1 MKKILVVEDEY
12 YARKS
17 IVKILQESD
26 LDIQVCGEAENGMK
40 AIELLE
46 EYKDIALVITDIQMQ
61 KMGGLELASYLHKH
75 IPEIDV
81 LILTAFE
88 NFDYAREALRY
99 NVKDYIVKP
108 IYKENL
114 LPPVKKVLEKQ
125 EEKSRNQEKIKN
137 YYQWEAAKNY
147 FPVKTIVAHEE
158 LYKEFF
164 SYNAIHQEEKFCI
177 VVMQEEE
184 LVTDVELV
192 NRIIQEKYRGFIK
205 DFFFSKINEEYVML
219 LSGIEC
225 MDNELIVQ
233 EKVESMLSYF
243 CTCKHMNI
251 TMGVG
256 LVYSS
261 KEKIYQSYNEALRQ
275 NLNKERTILY
285 LFSINAIIYIASGFY
300 TPFLSAYYAQ
310 KGIDAEKIGIL
321 LMIGPCVVLLTQ
333 RFWAKI
339 SDRTGKR
346 KEVLLVTIV
355 GSGFSMLLYYLG
367 NSFLCMFFA
376 TVVVT
381 SFTTAVIPLS
391 DAILIARSLKE
402 GYSYSI
408 IRLGGTLGYA
418 VMTICAGMYLK
429 TRPQMQFVFAFF
441 AYMILFCFCIGLKEE
456 RNGQIVIN
464 EVVQE
469 NEQNRIFKNRDVYIV
484 LGLAFVSQMGLSFYT
499 GFIGPYILEKG
510 YTQSTIGVINS
521 ISALSEVPVLFYINR
536 MLRKHGTIKILFLSC
551 FLMGIRILLPIR
563 SGIIGIVL
571 AQLLQGVTYM
581 TMYYSCAVYISTCVY
596 EKYQTKGQS
605 ILNVV
610 QLGLGAIVG
619 NLVGGKLIRLLGY
632 EKGYLLMAGIT
643 TLMTICALIVYFW
656 KNREQRNGGD
666 VCEI

>member
-1 MKKILVVEDEY
+1 M
-12 YARKS
+12 
-17 IVKILQESD
+17 
-26 LDIQVCGEAENGMK
+26 
-40 AIELLE
+40 
-46 EYKDIALVITDIQMQ
+46 
-61 KMGGLELASYLHKH
+61 
-75 IPEIDV
+75 
-81 LILTAFE
+81 
-88 NFDYAREALRY
+88 
-99 NVKDYIVKP
+99 
-108 IYKENL
+108 
-114 LPPVKKVLEKQ
+114 
-125 EEKSRNQEKIKN
+125 
-137 YYQWEAAKNY
+137 
-147 FPVKTIVAHEE
+147 
-158 LYKEFF
+158 
-164 SYNAIHQEEKFCI
+164 
-177 VVMQEEE
+177 
-184 LVTDVELV
+184 
-192 NRIIQEKYRGFIK
+192 
-205 DFFFSKINEEYVML
+205 
-219 LSGIEC
+219 
-225 MDNELIVQ
+225 
-233 EKVESMLSYF
+233 
-243 CTCKHMNI
+243 
-251 TMGVG
+251 
-256 LVYSS
+256 
-261 KEKIYQSYNEALRQ
+261 
-275 NLNKERTILY
+275 NKERTILY

-484 LGLAFVSQMGLSFYT
+484 LGLAFVSQMCLSFYT

>member
-1 MKKILVVEDEY
+1 M
-12 YARKS
+12 
-17 IVKILQESD
+17 
-26 LDIQVCGEAENGMK
+26 
-40 AIELLE
+40 
-46 EYKDIALVITDIQMQ
+46 
-61 KMGGLELASYLHKH
+61 
-75 IPEIDV
+75 
-81 LILTAFE
+81 
-88 NFDYAREALRY
+88 
-99 NVKDYIVKP
+99 
-108 IYKENL
+108 
-114 LPPVKKVLEKQ
+114 
-125 EEKSRNQEKIKN
+125 
-137 YYQWEAAKNY
+137 
-147 FPVKTIVAHEE
+147 
-158 LYKEFF
+158 
-164 SYNAIHQEEKFCI
+164 
-177 VVMQEEE
+177 
-184 LVTDVELV
+184 
-192 NRIIQEKYRGFIK
+192 
-205 DFFFSKINEEYVML
+205 
-219 LSGIEC
+219 
-225 MDNELIVQ
+225 
-233 EKVESMLSYF
+233 
-243 CTCKHMNI
+243 
-251 TMGVG
+251 
-256 LVYSS
+256 
-261 KEKIYQSYNEALRQ
+261 
-275 NLNKERTILY
+275 NKERTILY

-605 ILNVV
+605 ILNV
-610 QLGLGAIVG
+610 GNGDSIDAIDNTNYYTKVEDAVRFVEQTGCDSLAIAVG
-619 NLVGGKLIRLLGY
+619 NAHGPYVKTPNLDLERIYAIRKKVNIPLVLHGCSDIPEEQMKEAVNLGMSKFNIATEYFRTMYQSIEKRINNQEFEGNGVKLMYDIKEEMIDFVIQKIRLLNPNKY
-632 EKGYLLMAGIT
+632 SM
-643 TLMTICALIVYFW
+643 
-656 KNREQRNGGD
+656 
-666 VCEI
+666 

>member
-1 MKKILVVEDEY
+1 M
-12 YARKS
+12 
-17 IVKILQESD
+17 
-26 LDIQVCGEAENGMK
+26 
-40 AIELLE
+40 
-46 EYKDIALVITDIQMQ
+46 
-61 KMGGLELASYLHKH
+61 
-75 IPEIDV
+75 
-81 LILTAFE
+81 
-88 NFDYAREALRY
+88 
-99 NVKDYIVKP
+99 
-108 IYKENL
+108 
-114 LPPVKKVLEKQ
+114 
-125 EEKSRNQEKIKN
+125 
-137 YYQWEAAKNY
+137 
-147 FPVKTIVAHEE
+147 
-158 LYKEFF
+158 
-164 SYNAIHQEEKFCI
+164 
-177 VVMQEEE
+177 
-184 LVTDVELV
+184 
-192 NRIIQEKYRGFIK
+192 
-205 DFFFSKINEEYVML
+205 
-219 LSGIEC
+219 
-225 MDNELIVQ
+225 
-233 EKVESMLSYF
+233 
-243 CTCKHMNI
+243 
-251 TMGVG
+251 
-256 LVYSS
+256 
-261 KEKIYQSYNEALRQ
+261 
-275 NLNKERTILY
+275 NKERTILY

-571 AQLLQGVTYM
+571 AQNCYKELH
-581 TMYYSCAVYISTCVY
+581 I
-596 EKYQTKGQS
+596 
-605 ILNVV
+605 
-610 QLGLGAIVG
+610 
-619 NLVGGKLIRLLGY
+619 
-632 EKGYLLMAGIT
+632 
-643 TLMTICALIVYFW
+643 
-656 KNREQRNGGD
+656 
-666 VCEI
+666 

>member
-1 MKKILVVEDEY
+1 
-12 YARKS
+12 
-17 IVKILQESD
+17 
-26 LDIQVCGEAENGMK
+26 
-40 AIELLE
+40 
-46 EYKDIALVITDIQMQ
+46 
-61 KMGGLELASYLHKH
+61 
-75 IPEIDV
+75 
-81 LILTAFE
+81 
-88 NFDYAREALRY
+88 
-99 NVKDYIVKP
+99 
-108 IYKENL
+108 
-114 LPPVKKVLEKQ
+114 
-125 EEKSRNQEKIKN
+125 
-137 YYQWEAAKNY
+137 
-147 FPVKTIVAHEE
+147 
-158 LYKEFF
+158 
-164 SYNAIHQEEKFCI
+164 
-177 VVMQEEE
+177 
-184 LVTDVELV
+184 
-192 NRIIQEKYRGFIK
+192 
-205 DFFFSKINEEYVML
+205 
-219 LSGIEC
+219 
-225 MDNELIVQ
+225 
-233 EKVESMLSYF
+233 
-243 CTCKHMNI
+243 
-251 TMGVG
+251 
-256 LVYSS
+256 
-261 KEKIYQSYNEALRQ
+261 
-275 NLNKERTILY
+275 
-285 LFSINAIIYIASGFY
+285 
-300 TPFLSAYYAQ
+300 
-310 KGIDAEKIGIL
+310 
-321 LMIGPCVVLLTQ
+321 MIGPCVVLLIQ

-346 KEVLLVTIV
+346 KEVLLVAIV

-484 LGLAFVSQMGLSFYT
+484 LGLAFISQMGLSFYT

-536 MLRKHGTIKILFLSC
+536 MLKKYGTIKILFLSC

-605 ILNVV
+605 VLNVV

-619 NLVGGKLIRLLGY
+619 NLVGGKLIHLLGY
-632 EKGYLLMAGIT
+632 EKGYLLMAGII

>member
-1 MKKILVVEDEY
+1 M
-12 YARKS
+12 
-17 IVKILQESD
+17 
-26 LDIQVCGEAENGMK
+26 
-40 AIELLE
+40 
-46 EYKDIALVITDIQMQ
+46 
-61 KMGGLELASYLHKH
+61 
-75 IPEIDV
+75 
-81 LILTAFE
+81 
-88 NFDYAREALRY
+88 
-99 NVKDYIVKP
+99 
-108 IYKENL
+108 
-114 LPPVKKVLEKQ
+114 
-125 EEKSRNQEKIKN
+125 
-137 YYQWEAAKNY
+137 
-147 FPVKTIVAHEE
+147 
-158 LYKEFF
+158 
-164 SYNAIHQEEKFCI
+164 
-177 VVMQEEE
+177 
-184 LVTDVELV
+184 
-192 NRIIQEKYRGFIK
+192 
-205 DFFFSKINEEYVML
+205 
-219 LSGIEC
+219 
-225 MDNELIVQ
+225 
-233 EKVESMLSYF
+233 
-243 CTCKHMNI
+243 
-251 TMGVG
+251 
-256 LVYSS
+256 
-261 KEKIYQSYNEALRQ
+261 
-275 NLNKERTILY
+275 NKERTILY

-581 TMYYSCAVYISTCVY
+581 TMYYSCAVSIPVGVHLDHSVTYEIAVGGIRDGFPSVMIDGSTKSFQENVELTKNVVRVAKVFGVDVEAELGHVGNGDSIDAIDNTNY
-596 EKYQTKGQS
+596 YTKVEDAVRFVEQTGCDSLAIAVGNAHGPYVKTPNLDLERIYAIRKKVNIPLVLHGCSDIPEEQMKEAVNLGMSKFNIATEYFRTMYQS
-605 ILNVV
+605 IEKRINN
-610 QLGLGAIVG
+610 QEFEG
-619 NLVGGKLIRLLGY
+619 NGVKLMYDIKEEMIDFVIQKIRLLNPNKY
-632 EKGYLLMAGIT
+632 SM
-643 TLMTICALIVYFW
+643 
-656 KNREQRNGGD
+656 
-666 VCEI
+666 

>member
-1 MKKILVVEDEY
+1 M
-12 YARKS
+12 
-17 IVKILQESD
+17 
-26 LDIQVCGEAENGMK
+26 
-40 AIELLE
+40 
-46 EYKDIALVITDIQMQ
+46 
-61 KMGGLELASYLHKH
+61 
-75 IPEIDV
+75 
-81 LILTAFE
+81 
-88 NFDYAREALRY
+88 
-99 NVKDYIVKP
+99 
-108 IYKENL
+108 
-114 LPPVKKVLEKQ
+114 
-125 EEKSRNQEKIKN
+125 
-137 YYQWEAAKNY
+137 
-147 FPVKTIVAHEE
+147 
-158 LYKEFF
+158 
-164 SYNAIHQEEKFCI
+164 
-177 VVMQEEE
+177 
-184 LVTDVELV
+184 
-192 NRIIQEKYRGFIK
+192 
-205 DFFFSKINEEYVML
+205 
-219 LSGIEC
+219 
-225 MDNELIVQ
+225 
-233 EKVESMLSYF
+233 
-243 CTCKHMNI
+243 
-251 TMGVG
+251 
-256 LVYSS
+256 
-261 KEKIYQSYNEALRQ
+261 
-275 NLNKERTILY
+275 NKERTILY

-581 TMYYSCAVYISTCVY
+581 TMAALEEMKRKGYIRYVGVSNFTAEQIKEAEQYIQIDVQQPLYSMVDRGFEDLMSWGYDRGIDSMTYGSMGAGILSGKIRSVPSFEKNDLRLNFYDVYKEPKFSKIMELLKVMDSIADGHNVPVGQVALNWSTQKEY
-596 EKYQTKGQS
+596 
-605 ILNVV
+605 
-610 QLGLGAIVG
+610 VG
-619 NLVGGKLIRLLGY
+619 TALVGVRSIEHADENCKTFDWKLTEEEMKILDSKI
-632 EKGYLLMAGIT
+632 EE
-643 TLMTICALIVYFW
+643 CAL
-656 KNREQRNGGD
+656 
-666 VCEI
+666 

>member
-1 MKKILVVEDEY
+1 M
-12 YARKS
+12 
-17 IVKILQESD
+17 
-26 LDIQVCGEAENGMK
+26 
-40 AIELLE
+40 
-46 EYKDIALVITDIQMQ
+46 
-61 KMGGLELASYLHKH
+61 
-75 IPEIDV
+75 
-81 LILTAFE
+81 
-88 NFDYAREALRY
+88 
-99 NVKDYIVKP
+99 
-108 IYKENL
+108 
-114 LPPVKKVLEKQ
+114 
-125 EEKSRNQEKIKN
+125 
-137 YYQWEAAKNY
+137 
-147 FPVKTIVAHEE
+147 
-158 LYKEFF
+158 
-164 SYNAIHQEEKFCI
+164 
-177 VVMQEEE
+177 
-184 LVTDVELV
+184 
-192 NRIIQEKYRGFIK
+192 
-205 DFFFSKINEEYVML
+205 
-219 LSGIEC
+219 
-225 MDNELIVQ
+225 
-233 EKVESMLSYF
+233 
-243 CTCKHMNI
+243 
-251 TMGVG
+251 
-256 LVYSS
+256 
-261 KEKIYQSYNEALRQ
+261 
-275 NLNKERTILY
+275 NKERTILY

-418 VMTICAGMYLK
+418 IMTICVGMYLK

-596 EKYQTKGQS
+596 EKYQTK
-605 ILNVV
+605 VFYV
-610 QLGLGAIVG
+610 
-619 NLVGGKLIRLLGY
+619 NLVLGKG
-632 EKGYLLMAGIT
+632 M
-643 TLMTICALIVYFW
+643 
-656 KNREQRNGGD
+656 
-666 VCEI
+666 

>member
-1 MKKILVVEDEY
+1 M
-12 YARKS
+12 
-17 IVKILQESD
+17 
-26 LDIQVCGEAENGMK
+26 
-40 AIELLE
+40 
-46 EYKDIALVITDIQMQ
+46 
-61 KMGGLELASYLHKH
+61 
-75 IPEIDV
+75 
-81 LILTAFE
+81 
-88 NFDYAREALRY
+88 
-99 NVKDYIVKP
+99 
-108 IYKENL
+108 
-114 LPPVKKVLEKQ
+114 
-125 EEKSRNQEKIKN
+125 
-137 YYQWEAAKNY
+137 
-147 FPVKTIVAHEE
+147 
-158 LYKEFF
+158 
-164 SYNAIHQEEKFCI
+164 
-177 VVMQEEE
+177 
-184 LVTDVELV
+184 
-192 NRIIQEKYRGFIK
+192 
-205 DFFFSKINEEYVML
+205 
-219 LSGIEC
+219 
-225 MDNELIVQ
+225 
-233 EKVESMLSYF
+233 
-243 CTCKHMNI
+243 
-251 TMGVG
+251 
-256 LVYSS
+256 
-261 KEKIYQSYNEALRQ
+261 
-275 NLNKERTILY
+275 NKERTILY

-536 MLRKHGTIKILFLSC
+536 MLRKHG
-551 FLMGIRILLPIR
+551 
-563 SGIIGIVL
+563 
-571 AQLLQGVTYM
+571 Q
-581 TMYYSCAVYISTCVY
+581 
-596 EKYQTKGQS
+596 
-605 ILNVV
+605 
-610 QLGLGAIVG
+610 
-619 NLVGGKLIRLLGY
+619 
-632 EKGYLLMAGIT
+632 
-643 TLMTICALIVYFW
+643 
-656 KNREQRNGGD
+656 
-666 VCEI
+666 

>member
-1 MKKILVVEDEY
+1 MWSNIEARDLGSHEDEFE
-12 YARKS
+12 K
-17 IVKILQESD
+17 
-26 LDIQVCGEAENGMK
+26 MK
-40 AIELLE
+40 AGEESFETIP
-46 EYKDIALVITDIQMQ
+46 EYKSSVEKMIQ
-61 KMGGLELASYLHKH
+61 LL
-75 IPEIDV
+75 
-81 LILTAFE
+81 
-88 NFDYAREALRY
+88 DYANEDSLALGY
-99 NVKDYIVKP
+99 DQAINDFANG
-108 IYKENL
+108 EGWMFL
-114 LPPVKKVLEKQ
+114 QGSWTLP
-125 EEKSRNQEKIKN
+125 S
-137 YYQWEAAKNY
+137 
-147 FPVKTIVAHEE
+147 
-158 LYKEFF
+158 
-164 SYNAIHQEEKFCI
+164 
-177 VVMQEEE
+177 
-184 LVTDVELV
+184 
-192 NRIIQEKYRGFIK
+192 
-205 DFFFSKINEEYVML
+205 
-219 LSGIEC
+219 
-225 MDNELIVQ
+225 
-233 EKVESMLSYF
+233 
-243 CTCKHMNI
+243 
-251 TMGVG
+251 
-256 LVYSS
+256 
-261 KEKIYQSYNEALRQ
+261 
-275 NLNKERTILY
+275 
-285 LFSINAIIYIASGFY
+285 
-300 TPFLSAYYAQ
+300 FLSANP
-310 KGIDAEKIGIL
+310 D
-321 LMIGPCVVLLTQ
+321 
-333 RFWAKI
+333 F
-339 SDRTGKR
+339 
-346 KEVLLVTIV
+346 
-355 GSGFSMLLYYLG
+355 LYYLG